1 MSRLRVAAFI
11 ALALGAAP
19 TAHEPVGQAQAQQPA
34 PAPAATPEA
43 EARGLASEVVEIM
56 TNLRMVLGS
65 VSNAVSARDAG
76 PRLRELRTRLETLSP
91 RIESLGPQDR
101 ATLADVVARGF
112 PSVRGLAERVTEL
125 RGTEALWPDLEAA
138 VARLQSWLG

>member
-1 MSRLRVAAFI
+1 MARLRVAAFI

-19 TAHEPVGQAQAQQPA
+19 TAHESMGQAQAQQPA

-43 EARGLASEVVEIM
+43 GGRGLASEMVEIM
-56 TNLRMVLGS
+56 TDLRMVLGS

-76 PRLRELRTRLETLSP
+76 PRLRELRTRLETLP
-91 RIESLGPQDR
+91 PQDR
-101 ATLADVVARGF
+101 ATLADVAARGF

-138 VARLQSWLG
+138 MARLQSWAG

>member
-1 MSRLRVAAFI
+1 M
-11 ALALGAAP
+11 
-19 TAHEPVGQAQAQQPA
+19 
-34 PAPAATPEA
+34 
-43 EARGLASEVVEIM
+43 VEIM
-56 TNLRMVLGS
+56 TDLRMVLGS

-101 ATLADVVARGF
+101 ATLADVAARGF

-125 RGTEALWPDLEAA
+125 RGTESLWPDLEAA
-138 VARLQSWLG
+138 VARLQSWTG

>member
-1 MSRLRVAAFI
+1 MARLRVAALI

-19 TAHEPVGQAQAQQPA
+19 TAHESMGQAQAQQPA
-34 PAPAATPEA
+34 PVAIPEA
-43 EARGLASEVVEIM
+43 GGRGLASEMVEIM
-56 TNLRMVLGS
+56 TDLRMVLGS

-76 PRLRELRTRLETLSP
+76 PRLRELRTWLETLSP

-101 ATLADVVARGF
+101 ATLADVAARGF

-138 VARLQSWLG
+138 MARLQSWAG

>member
-1 MSRLRVAAFI
+1 
-11 ALALGAAP
+11 
-19 TAHEPVGQAQAQQPA
+19 
-34 PAPAATPEA
+34 
-43 EARGLASEVVEIM
+43 
-56 TNLRMVLGS
+56 MVLAS

-101 ATLADVVARGF
+101 ATLADVAARGF

-138 VARLQSWLG
+138 VARLQSWAG

>member
-1 MSRLRVAAFI
+1 MARLRVAAFI

-19 TAHEPVGQAQAQQPA
+19 TAHESMGQAQAQQPA
-34 PAPAATPEA
+34 PVAIPEA
-43 EARGLASEVVEIM
+43 GGRGLASEMVEIM
-56 TNLRMVLGS
+56 TDLRMVLGS

-91 RIESLGPQDR
+91 RIESLPPQER
-101 ATLADVVARGF
+101 ATLADVAARGF

-138 VARLQSWLG
+138 MARLQSWAG

>member
-1 MSRLRVAAFI
+1 MARLRVAALI

-19 TAHEPVGQAQAQQPA
+19 TAHESMGQAQAQQPA
-34 PAPAATPEA
+34 PVAIPEA
-43 EARGLASEVVEIM
+43 GGRGLASEMVEIM
-56 TNLRMVLGS
+56 TDLRMVLGS

-101 ATLADVVARGF
+101 ATLADVAARGF

-125 RGTEALWPDLEAA
+125 RGTESLWPDLEAV
-138 VARLQSWLG
+138 VARLQSWAG

>member
-1 MSRLRVAAFI
+1 MARLRVAALI

-19 TAHEPVGQAQAQQPA
+19 TAHESMGQAQAQQPA
-34 PAPAATPEA
+34 PVAIPEA
-43 EARGLASEVVEIM
+43 GGR
-56 TNLRMVLGS
+56 GS

-91 RIESLGPQDR
+91 RIESLPPQER
-101 ATLADVVARGF
+101 ATLADVAARGF

-138 VARLQSWLG
+138 MARLQSWAG

>member
-1 MSRLRVAAFI
+1 MARLRVAALI

-19 TAHEPVGQAQAQQPA
+19 TAHESMGQAQAQQPA
-34 PAPAATPEA
+34 PVAIPEA
-43 EARGLASEVVEIM
+43 GGRGLASEMVEIM
-56 TNLRMVLGS
+56 TDLRMVLGS

-91 RIESLGPQDR
+91 RIESLPPQER
-101 ATLADVVARGF
+101 ATLADVAARGF

-138 VARLQSWLG
+138 VTRLQSWAG

>member
-1 MSRLRVAAFI
+1 M
-11 ALALGAAP
+11 
-19 TAHEPVGQAQAQQPA
+19 
-34 PAPAATPEA
+34 
-43 EARGLASEVVEIM
+43 VEIM
-56 TNLRMVLGS
+56 TDLRMVLGS

-76 PRLRELRTRLETLSP
+76 PRLRELRTRLEMLSP

-101 ATLADVVARGF
+101 ATLADVAARGF

-138 VARLQSWLG
+138 VARLQSWAG